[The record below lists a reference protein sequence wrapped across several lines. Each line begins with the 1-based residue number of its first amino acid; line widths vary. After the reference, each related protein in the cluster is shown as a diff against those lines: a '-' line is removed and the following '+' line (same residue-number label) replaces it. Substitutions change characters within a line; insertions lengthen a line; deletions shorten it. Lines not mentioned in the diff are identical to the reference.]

1 MNKKYELC
9 LGMAYYLNSYRPL
22 IWTRFG
28 QQAASNHQLPHFL
41 DASCRRE
48 PDFENPFPSM
58 TAICRGSQG
67 AVRLR
72 EGDFVAYATV
82 KRNYEPAA
90 TSGRYL
96 IGGFEAIKR
105 CATHEDAADW
115 YRAQKV
121 AIPSNCFVAGNPPLA
136 FDLTGGYSD
145 SREYV
150 KDLWERDQD
159 PEGIKAFNYAQRIQ
173 AWDAGYRAII
183 DGSADKKGNGTF
195 IITKPIKL
203 ELVAPPLLTE
213 ATATQIFGD
222 KFPNTRSL
230 QPIRKEQ
237 FEQLMQLLPPLS
249 AGL

>member
-1 MNKKYELC
+1 
-9 LGMAYYLNSYRPL
+9 MAYYLNSYRPL
-22 IWTRFG
+22 IWTKFG
-28 QQAASNHQLPHFL
+28 QQAANKHQLPYFL

-48 PDFENPFPSM
+48 PDFENLFPSM

-96 IGGFEAIKR
+96 IGGFEAIMR
-105 CATHEDAADW
+105 CATHEAAADW
-115 YRAQKV
+115 YRVQGAPV
-121 AIPSNCFVAGNPPLA
+121 PSNCFVAGNPPLA

-145 SREYV
+145 SREYA

-159 PEGIKAFNYAQRIQ
+159 PDGVKAFNYAQRIQ
-173 AWDAGYRAII
+173 NWDASYRAII
-183 DGSADKKGNGTF
+183 EGSANKKGNSAF
-195 IITKPIKL
+195 VITKPIRL

-213 ATATQIFGD
+213 AAVTQIFGG

-237 FEQLMQLLPPLS
+237 FEQLMQLLSPLA